1 MQVIVESKEMQV
13 TPAIQEHA
21 LRQARKVAKVYEK
34 VLRVRLFLETIKKKR
49 NDPSANIVTYTVEMP
64 GVNAVVSARA
74 ADMYGAITKASDAAA
89 RRVRKELDKIRT
101 LHRTPNF
108 A

>member
-21 LRQARKVAKVYEK
+21 LRQARKVGKVCEK
-34 VLRVRLFLETIKKKR
+34 VLRIRLFLETIKKKR
-49 NDPSANIVTYTVEMP
+49 NDPTANVVTYTVEMP

-74 ADMYGAITKASDAAA
+74 ADMYSAITKASDAAA

-101 LHRTPNF
+101 LHRTPSIV
-108 A
+108 